1 MDAEGELDDPGD
13 SICFAQAPLILE
25 RLGIAARLLHATKE
39 VRFADDAE
47 VGRRHWPGVRLER
60 STKSFAMS
68 SVLAFV
74 SPKKFCVWP
83 RRPNNVNRSVAK
95 HCRRISS
102 DVGPS
107 RMANN
112 APRPITHKTD
122 NPHDHDFDG
131 ARPAPC

>member
-47 VGRRHWPGVRLER
+47 VAGGTGLVCALSAAR
-60 STKSFAMS
+60 SFAMS

-83 RRPNNVNRSVAK
+83 RL
-95 HCRRISS
+95 
-102 DVGPS
+102 GGQ
-107 RMANN
+107 
-112 APRPITHKTD
+112 TT
-122 NPHDHDFDG
+122 
-131 ARPAPC
+131 

>member
-60 STKSFAMS
+60 SQKLRDVVGVGLRESKEILR
-68 SVLAFV
+68 LAKQRKPV
-74 SPKKFCVWP
+74 SCKALPPHFFG
-83 RRPNNVNRSVAK
+83 
-95 HCRRISS
+95 CRA
-102 DVGPS
+102 V
-107 RMANN
+107 
-112 APRPITHKTD
+112 TH
-122 NPHDHDFDG
+122 G
-131 ARPAPC
+131 Q